1 MEGQRMSKHEYR
13 AWWRFV
19 LSGLF
24 GAYLCWWLFFADQ
37 TVVEQAWEGVR
48 DVMDLMFYVMI
59 WVSYVHLR
67 RRKGIAQDERD
78 LAISGI
84 AAQTALVALVLLVL
98 LTPFIVGGD
107 GREDEVVLK
116 RDWLDFYTLACIAFA
131 VWMEAAVTVFHHW
144 RDRR

>member
-1 MEGQRMSKHEYR
+1 MNKHEYS

-37 TVVEQAWEGVR
+37 TVVEEAWEGVG
-48 DVMDLMFYVMI
+48 DVLNLMFLVII
-59 WVSYVHLR
+59 WVCNAHLR

-84 AAQTALVALVLLVL
+84 AAQTALVALVVLVMS
-98 LTPFIVGGD
+98 TPMIVNGG
-107 GREDEVVLK
+107 GRWKDEIVLK
-116 RDWLDFYTLACIAFA
+116 RHWFDFYMFACIAFA
-131 VWMEAAVTVFHHW
+131 VWMESAVTVFHHW